1 MPSCP
6 TPGPGTATSAP
17 ATTSGASAP
26 RRRASSHVRSLERLG
41 YKVTIEHLTPDAY
54 PETGELITRTA
65 S

>member
-6 TPGPGTATSAP
+6 TPGPGTATSAS
-17 ATTSGASAP
+17 ATTSSASAP
-26 RRRASSHVRSLERLG
+26 RRRASSRVRSLERLG
-41 YKVTIEHLTPDAY
+41 YKVTIEHLTPDAD